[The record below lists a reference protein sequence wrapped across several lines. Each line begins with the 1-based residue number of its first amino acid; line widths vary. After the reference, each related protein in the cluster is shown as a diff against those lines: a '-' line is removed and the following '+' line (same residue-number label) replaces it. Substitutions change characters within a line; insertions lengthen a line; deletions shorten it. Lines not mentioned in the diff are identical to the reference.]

1 MELGKYEI
9 LISIIAPP
17 NHGKTSLMLK
27 YLSIVKNYDDV
38 IYSYLPLK
46 RVFSPVS
53 RILNDVIK

>member
-27 YLSIVKNYDDV
+27 YLSIVKNHDDV

-46 RVFSPVS
+46 ESFPQS
-53 RILNDVIK
+53 LEF